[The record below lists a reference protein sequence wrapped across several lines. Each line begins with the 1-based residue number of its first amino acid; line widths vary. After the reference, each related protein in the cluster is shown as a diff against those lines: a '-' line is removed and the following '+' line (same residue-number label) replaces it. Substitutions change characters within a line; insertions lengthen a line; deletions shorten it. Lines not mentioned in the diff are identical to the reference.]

1 MKTKLAFV
9 TLAGFAL
16 FFAACSEKEDGI
28 DSVLTTSDDIKSTEL
43 AAAPGDSCDFTA
55 TLTED
60 EVAGLLEM
68 REEEKLAHDVYI
80 YFYETYEYF
89 VFNNISESEDAH
101 SRAVLYLI
109 NGFGLVDPAQAE
121 VGEFTADL
129 YKTLYSDLTAQGS
142 TSLADALKVGA
153 FIEEYDIAD
162 LQRLIAETTN
172 ETILRVYGNLL
183 RGSESHLGAFVNVLA
198 ALGEK
203 YEPQIISEAAFAE
216 ILSQPNGKHGQG
228 IGSDGNGGKGNNAYS
243 GSNGT
248 GACNSTQ
255 SISSGNQAGNRY
267 GK

>member
-183 RGSESHLGAFVNVLA
+183 RGSTFHLKAYIA
-198 ALGEK
+198 ALSRLGET
-203 YEPQIISEAAFAE
+203 YVPTIISQEE
-216 ILSQPNGKHGQG
+216 YNG
-228 IGSDGNGGKGNNAYS
+228 IISSSSTVDDDDSITDGTFVP
-243 GSNGT
+243 GT
-248 GACNSTQ
+248 GICDGTGPNS
-255 SISSGNQAGNRY
+255 
-267 GK
+267 